1 MAEKTAAAAAAA
13 AGAAA
18 EEIADC
24 DEQCYVDEE
33 INEQMEDLILYPE
46 ESCPS
51 FEVNAV
57 SCREQGG
64 HVHLRPTLS

>member
-1 MAEKTAAAAAAA
+1 MAEKTAAAAA

-51 FEVNAV
+51 FEVILAAIFTFV
-57 SCREQGG
+57 PPCPEKPSC
-64 HVHLRPTLS
+64 HS